1 MRRLND
7 SAVQRKMWRHHCAVL
22 FGTQEVRADGR
33 EAGDLLQGT
42 QAFQK
47 GTAVVHRAFAEAA
60 ALFRQVRL
68 GAEHNG
74 RASLDPVAHRNQHQ
88 ARQIV
93 RKEVQLL
100 QRMVGGLGVMVATDT
115 CCTQRDRS
123 QIPHTSRIQRAA
135 VGDHAAVDHSSI
147 AQTCTGTVYR
157 TCCSAQVQMLHEFQ
171 SA

>member
-1 MRRLND
+1 MR
-7 SAVQRKMWRHHCAVL
+7 RHHCAVL
-22 FGTQEVRADGR
+22 FSTQEVRADGR
-33 EAGDLLQGT
+33 EAGALLQGT
-42 QAFQK
+42 QALQE

-74 RASLDPVAHRNQHQ
+74 RAPIDPIAHRDQHQ
-88 ARQIV
+88 ARQRV

-100 QRMVGGLGVMVATDT
+100 QRMVGGLGVMVAADT

-123 QIPHTSRIQRAA
+123 QVPHTSRIQRAA
-135 VGDHAAVDHSSI
+135 VGDNAAVDHSST
-147 AQTCTGTVYR
+147 AQTYPGAVHSSR
-157 TCCSAQVQMLHEFQ
+157 CSTQIQMLYELQ

>member
-1 MRRLND
+1 MRR
-7 SAVQRKMWRHHCAVL
+7 HHRAVL
-22 FGTQEVRADGR
+22 LSTQEVRADGR
-33 EAGDLLQGT
+33 EAGALLQGT
-42 QAFQK
+42 QALQER
-47 GTAVVHRAFAEAA
+47 TAVVHRAFAEAA

-74 RASLDPVAHRNQHQ
+74 RAPIDPVAHRDQHQ
-88 ARQIV
+88 ARQRV

-100 QRMVGGLGVMVATDT
+100 QRMVGGRIVMVAADT
-115 CCTQRDRS
+115 CCAQRDGS

-147 AQTCTGTVYR
+147 AQTCTGALYR
-157 TCCSAQVQMLHEFQ
+157 TCCSAQIQVLYEFQ